1 MTANR
6 SGNNRIAATYQV
18 QEAYSIRPDQMLL
31 GTDATLMQGTSVGS
45 SEQDRQ
51 SGFISSRIN
60 KQEIETR
67 QSGKFQVFMMK
78 PKQASIKAQ
87 QNLGNRQNIRFEENE
102 AEMNELTN
110 LQIRQG
116 TAPLNTLNPFDR
128 RVEHNNSSQGNH
140 SNSAKGVSKKVSQ
153 SINANKKGAKK
164 KIQRKL

>member
-6 SGNNRIAATYQV
+6 SGNNRLAATYQV

-31 GTDATLMQGTSVGS
+31 GTDATLLQGTSVGS
-45 SEQDRQ
+45 SELDRQ
-51 SGFISSRIN
+51 SGFISSRIIN

-78 PKQASIKAQ
+78 PKQASLKVQ
-87 QNLGNRQNIRFEENE
+87 QQSLANRQNIRFEENE
-102 AEMNELTN
+102 GELTN

-128 RVEHNNSSQGNH
+128 RVENNNHNSS
-140 SNSAKGVSKKVSQ
+140 
-153 SINANKKGAKK
+153 
-164 KIQRKL
+164 